1 MSPLNPGVFLRN
13 FRDYDAPL
21 GVKLRLLMANN
32 WRKVSTASGCC
43 GHHGEPGC

>member
-1 MSPLNPGVFLRN
+1 MIEYIKQGWRN

-21 GVKLRLLMANN
+21 GRKLGMTIRN
-32 WRKVSTASGCC
+32 VSTRFKGNDCC